1 MDYDIDDYQ
10 PKVSEADL
18 LLMLE
23 LAEENLYYEEID
35 DATNN

>member
-23 LAEENLYYEEID
+23 LAEEILYYEEID